1 MVAPDAAP
9 PCCPHS
15 KSHSTC
21 CRFSARCFGK
31 MHLAYLPKSRAI
43 GLSKIPRIVDRSR
56 GRKSQERPTQA
67 VAQTIHQI
75 IDPVGG

>member
-1 MVAPDAAP
+1 
-9 PCCPHS
+9 
-15 KSHSTC
+15 
-21 CRFSARCFGK
+21 